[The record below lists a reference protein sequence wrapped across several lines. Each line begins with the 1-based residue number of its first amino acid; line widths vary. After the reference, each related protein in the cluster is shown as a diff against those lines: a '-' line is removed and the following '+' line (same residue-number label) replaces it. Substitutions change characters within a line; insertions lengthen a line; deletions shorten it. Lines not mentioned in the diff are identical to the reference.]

1 LHDVRSAVRADY
13 DIAKKLRPILR
24 IFRRSLERSGGKR
37 AQNEKKQEDGNG
49 ENMFPVQPSSSFAP
63 AAGEYQGGDYRF
75 LERST
80 LVLSEEANQVKSRR
94 IFFAYRA
101 KREPEQTYPGDFNRG
116 RSARCYEMRCG
127 RATSWRERSF
137 RPLAPS

>member
-1 LHDVRSAVRADY
+1 VATHRERVSVNQTRNIYAAADREHIAGDVPEDVDVAAETLHDVRSAVRADY

-101 KREPEQTYPGDFNRG
+101 K
-116 RSARCYEMRCG
+116 
-127 RATSWRERSF
+127 
-137 RPLAPS
+137 